1 MPCFSNRQPKMQQSM
16 LRRSRALGTM
26 PSTGFVK
33 RGVAFRTTPTR
44 VVVMRSENNS
54 KMVREY
60 REDDDKIV
68 VPEESSSQA
77 PGAPQGALYADEVP
91 PAVCAVCLMSSS
103 RSQFMSTPQPDS
115 VFSCWCGT
123 CGVSQHYSSFL
134 QMAKPKDNM
143 SKEMKAR
150 LRKEYVG
157 LGGAENA
164 VSTSCC
170 MNVIQ
175 NI

>member
-1 MPCFSNRQPKMQQSM
+1 
-16 LRRSRALGTM
+16 M

-91 PAVCAVCLMSSS
+91 PA
-103 RSQFMSTPQPDS
+103 
-115 VFSCWCGT
+115 
-123 CGVSQHYSSFL
+123 
-134 QMAKPKDNM
+134 MAKPKDNM

-164 VSTSCC
+164 AMSGNYFVWISVFVAVLAILSKLTGA
-170 MNVIQ
+170 I
-175 NI
+175 